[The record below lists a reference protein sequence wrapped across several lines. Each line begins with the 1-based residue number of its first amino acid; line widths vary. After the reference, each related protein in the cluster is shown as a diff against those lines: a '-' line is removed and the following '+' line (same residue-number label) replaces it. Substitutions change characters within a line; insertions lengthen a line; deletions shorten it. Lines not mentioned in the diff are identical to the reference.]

1 MTREVC
7 IGSICGEEVQGHHCG
22 PEVAAWL
29 QHVLGLADVQLV
41 RGARRQSST
50 RAEVS
55 SSLANDSSCL
65 LLSEASV
72 VALEAAVRAR
82 CERQGEDAEQFSGEK
97 LTQRFRG
104 NIVVAGAAAWQA
116 R

>member
-41 RGARRQSST
+41 RGARRQSSP

-55 SSLANDSSCL
+55 TSLANDSSCL

-72 VALEAAVRAR
+72 VALEAAVRGR

-104 NIVVAGAAAWQA
+104 NIVVAGTAA
-116 R
+116 